1 MSSPSNFVNSVF
13 SWANTS
19 GLEIKIPVPSTN
31 KITVAC
37 LVPTISMFWAISV
50 RYLIIRVLIIII
62 LMEHAETKVQKL
74 DIDDS
79 IGIIIRTASKSL
91 EKALGE
97 NLKKELSL
105 SGSKWKVLAA
115 LSIED
120 GISQTNL
127 ADLIFVEGPTLV
139 SILDK
144 LEEMELVQRKPD
156 PNDRRNNL
164 IYTTK
169 KSQNMMNTIVDC
181 VLKLRKTVTQ
191 DISPKD
197 LETTK
202 NVLRKMTLAADR
214 YYVQTKNS

>member
-1 MSSPSNFVNSVF
+1 
-13 SWANTS
+13 
-19 GLEIKIPVPSTN
+19 
-31 KITVAC
+31 
-37 LVPTISMFWAISV
+37 
-50 RYLIIRVLIIII
+50 
-62 LMEHAETKVQKL
+62 MEHAETKVQKL

-164 IYTTK
+164 VYTTK